1 MKGGEA
7 WGTWMLPGL
16 EGMSALMS
24 GFCDFGST
32 GLDDVG
38 SRGRRGDNMRKRA
51 GVRGERLNNGRE
63 AMEGTEST
71 NMQILDP
78 GVKAPAVMSRVL

>member
-1 MKGGEA
+1 M
-7 WGTWMLPGL
+7 GTWMLPGL

-24 GFCDFGST
+24 GVCDFGST
-32 GLDDVG
+32 GLDEV
-38 SRGRRGDNMRKRA
+38 RIKGRRGDIMRKRT
-51 GVRGERLNNGRE
+51 GVREERLNNSRE

-78 GVKAPAVMSRVL
+78 GVKALAVMS